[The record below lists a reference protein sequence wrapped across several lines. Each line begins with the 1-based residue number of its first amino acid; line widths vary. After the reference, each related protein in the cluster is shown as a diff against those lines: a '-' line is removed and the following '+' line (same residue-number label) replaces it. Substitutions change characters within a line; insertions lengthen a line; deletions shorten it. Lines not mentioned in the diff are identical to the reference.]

1 MRSIRSGLSMVLAT
15 GLLLGL
21 AGAAVAKSDRV
32 PGFAGQRFTTTLL
45 GINEVPVPDSGDPDG
60 SGTATV
66 VLNSGQGTICWYLTV
81 SGIAP
86 ATAAHIHEAPAGSAG
101 GVVLPLSA
109 PTDGDSSGCAGG
121 QDALIAEIRANPEDY
136 YVNVHNLIYPGGAL
150 RGQLG

>member
-15 GLLLGL
+15 ALLLGL

-45 GINEVPVPDSGDPDG
+45 GINEFPDSGDPDG

-109 PTDGDSSGCAGG
+109 PTDGDSSGCADD

-136 YVNVHNLIYPGGAL
+136 YVNVHNLDYPGGAL